1 LQDIFNYYKNQASL
15 TIARKI
21 VHNINDKSLSLKKF
35 PNAGQAEE

>member
-1 LQDIFNYYKNQASL
+1 LQDIFDYYKNQTGL

-21 VHNINDKSLSLKKF
+21 VHNINNKSLLLKKF